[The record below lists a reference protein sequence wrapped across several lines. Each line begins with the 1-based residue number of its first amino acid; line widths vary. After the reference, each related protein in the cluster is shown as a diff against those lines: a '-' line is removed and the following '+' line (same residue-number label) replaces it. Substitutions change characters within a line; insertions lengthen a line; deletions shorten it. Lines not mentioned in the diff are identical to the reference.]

1 MSTISLGVSST
12 TNVVTLVLEPQ
23 NTLSISTVGSVTPT
37 SLLDLSDV
45 NASSITD
52 TQVLVYDAATQTFI
66 PGDGG
71 GSDTNI
77 GNTDQTL
84 TGVRDVEMDGNN
96 LTFSQGDVVRHTITP
111 NNGATFYR
119 GVTVDGTDTTGGKV
133 ILSEGS
139 NNGSNF
145 IGLAAPASVDANVD
159 FVLPGADGVEGQ
171 QLVTDGSGNLSFDY
185 TESVYLAV
193 YNNNGVTLSAG
204 TPVYAKG
211 VQGNDIIIGVADA
224 NDSSKMPAIGVLL
237 EELADASS
245 GEIITAGLFN
255 KTISGLTGVS
265 VGDTVYVSNAG
276 TLTVTKPTASTDLI
290 QNIGVVLQTNG
301 TNIQKMKVSAID
313 RTNDIPNLASGTFFI
328 GGATGQ
334 LSPYTLPIAD
344 GTANQ
349 FLKTDGAGAVTFTS
363 ITQATGNE
371 LENVVEDTTPQLG
384 GVLDSNGSEI
394 RFRGTGH
401 TNYVAIA
408 PSTVEPGSSVTFYP
422 PIADGTTGQV
432 IQTNGSGRLSFTTVT
447 SATGNELENVVE
459 DTTPQLGGNLDAQ
472 SNNITNLGSLNGTAA
487 SKIISRSLT
496 VACSDETSDLTT
508 GTAKATFR
516 MPEAATITGVR
527 ASVTTAPAGSVLTVD
542 INEAGTSILSTKLTI
557 DAGEKTSTTAAT
569 AAVISDTSVADDA
582 EMTVDID
589 GVGSSTAGAGL
600 KVTIYY
606 TPA

>member
-1 MSTISLGVSST
+1 MSSISLGISST

-23 NTLSISTVGSVTPT
+23 NTLSINTAGSVTPT

-45 NASSITD
+45 DASSITD

-66 PGDGG
+66 PGSGG

-96 LTFSQGDVVRHTITP
+96 LTFSQGDVVRHTISPTV
-111 NNGATFYR
+111 GATFFR
-119 GVTVDGTDTTGGKV
+119 GVTIDGDNSDGGKL
-133 ILSEGS
+133 ILKEASD
-139 NNGSNF
+139 NGTSIF
-145 IGLAAPASVDANVD
+145 SLSAPASLASNVE
-159 FVLPGADGVEGQ
+159 FILPSTDGVEKQ
-171 QLVTDGSGNLSFDY
+171 HLVTDGSGNLSFDY

-265 VGDTVYVSNAG
+265 VGDTIYVSNAG

-290 QNIGVVLQTNG
+290 QNIGVVLQTSG

-334 LSPYTLPIAD
+334 VSPYTLPIAD

-384 GVLDSNGSEI
+384 GDLDAQSNNITNLGNLNGTAASTIISGAASGATALQDVVDDTTPQLGGTLDSNGNEI

-408 PSTVEPGSSVTFYP
+408 PSTLEPGSNVTFYP
-422 PIADGTTGQV
+422 PIADGTSGQV
-432 IQTNGSGRLSFTTVT
+432 IQTNGSGRLSFVTRATEDYVDTAANTLTENTQTGTTYTTVLT
-447 SATGNELENVVE
+447 DAGKMITCNNASA
-459 DTTPQLGGNLDAQ
+459 
-472 SNNITNLGSLNGTAA
+472 ITVTIPPNS
-487 SKIISRSLT
+487 S
-496 VACSDETSDLTT
+496 VAY
-508 GTAKATFR
+508 
-516 MPEAATITGVR
+516 
-527 ASVTTAPAGSVLTVD
+527 
-542 INEAGTSILSTKLTI
+542 EAGTVLSFIQKG
-557 DAGEKTSTTAAT
+557 AGQVTLS
-569 AAVISDTSVADDA
+569 
-582 EMTVDID
+582 
-589 GVGSSTAGAGL
+589 AGAGVTLNNANGL
-600 KVTIYY
+600 KTASQYSVISCWKEDTDTWIVYGD
-606 TPA
+606 TTA